1 MNIDAKNLRLGRLGT
16 VVAKKAL
23 LGETINIVNVADA
36 VITGDKK
43 KVFASFKRKKE
54 MGTPTTG
61 PFHSR
66 VPSQVVK
73 RSIRGML
80 PYKSPRGREALER
93 VKCYNGI
100 PATLKNEKFE
110 TIAEA
115 HIDESMASKYVTI
128 GRICK
133 LLGGKE

>member
-1 MNIDAKNLRLGRLGT
+1 MNIDGKNLRLGRLGT

-23 LGETINIVNVADA
+23 LGETINIVNAAEV

-43 KVFASFKRKKE
+43 KVFASFIRKKE
-54 MGTPTTG
+54 MGTPSTG

-80 PYKSPRGREALER
+80 PYKMPRGRAALER
-93 VKCYNGI
+93 VKCYNGV
-100 PATLKNEKFE
+100 PP
-110 TIAEA
+110 
-115 HIDESMASKYVTI
+115 
-128 GRICK
+128 
-133 LLGGKE
+133 

>member
-1 MNIDAKNLRLGRLGT
+1 MNIDGKNLRLGRLGT

-23 LGETINIVNVADA
+23 LGETINIVNAAEV

-43 KVFASFKRKKE
+43 KVFASFIRKKE
-54 MGTPTTG
+54 MGTPSTG

-80 PYKSPRGREALER
+80 PYKMPRGRAALER
-93 VKCYNGI
+93 VKCYNGV
-100 PATLKNEKFE
+100 PPELANEKFE
-110 TIAEA
+110 SITEA
-115 HIDESMASKYVTI
+115 HIDESMASKYVSV